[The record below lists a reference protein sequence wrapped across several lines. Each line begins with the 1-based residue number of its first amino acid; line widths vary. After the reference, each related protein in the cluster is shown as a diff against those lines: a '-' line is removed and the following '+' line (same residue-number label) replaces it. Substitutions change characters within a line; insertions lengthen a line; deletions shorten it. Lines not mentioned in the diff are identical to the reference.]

1 MHRRSNPTTLFRF
14 LCVSAILVG
23 CAPRRPI
30 SSGPASFRLQSLKT
44 GSVLFAPTIP
54 ESQAINAP
62 IALMIDGGSSLPSR
76 PTACTAE
83 KGPFRLSLTSDSRA
97 AFQIVLPTPERWLSD
112 LQNGSQANDGD
123 IMETFYSFLAD
134 LDRSQLLECFASTNS
149 PIRDYMLQSVPMRP
163 SESLF
168 NAYGYLLERGG
179 LDLKAGLRIKI
190 QRAYF
195 RPAADGEEQ
204 HTVKNYLGVSTSNF
218 DVEQASGG
226 KIRFQQVGDIQYSP
240 ETFAKNGE
248 EERRDQDL
256 RELPERS
263 HYRLLFY
270 TYIVPKE
277 QDISAAILGAG
288 NAAQLDE
295 LERGLR
301 IHLAEGCQTTAE
313 AKSGDCFEFKG
324 FVTVSAQIK
333 VQLNGKSQFV
343 DWGTNLNSV
352 LPKNALKSLRIQRQ
366 FMGSYYEVRFNPSN
380 SDVLLLALVGGDRL
394 TWSKGS
400 ASFR

>member
-1 MHRRSNPTTLFRF
+1 MHRRSNPTKLFQ
-14 LCVSAILVG
+14 LVCVSAILVG

-30 SSGPASFRLQSLKT
+30 SSGPASFRLQPLKT
-44 GSVLFAPTIP
+44 GSVLLAPAIP
-54 ESQAINAP
+54 ESQALSAP
-62 IALMIDGGSSLPSR
+62 IRLMIDGGSSLPPL

-83 KGPFRLSLTSDSRA
+83 KGPFRLSLASDRRE
-97 AFQIVLPTPERWLSD
+97 AFQIVLPTPERWLGD
-112 LQNGSQANDGD
+112 LQNGSQGNDGD

-134 LDRSQLLECFASTNS
+134 LDRAQLLGCFASTNP
-149 PIRDYMLQSVPMRP
+149 PIRDYLLQSVPMRP

-179 LDLKAGLRIKI
+179 LDLKAGLRVKI

-195 RPAADGEEQ
+195 RPPAPGEEQ
-204 HTVKNYLGVSTSNF
+204 HAVKNYLGVSASNF
-218 DVEQASGG
+218 EVEQASGG
-226 KIRFQQVGDIQYSP
+226 KIRFQQIGDIQYSP
-240 ETFAKNGE
+240 ETFPRDGQ
-248 EERRDQDL
+248 EERREQDL
-256 RELPERS
+256 RELPERT

-277 QDISAAILGAG
+277 QDISAAIIGAG

-295 LERGLR
+295 LERELR
-301 IHLAEGCQTTAE
+301 LHLAEGCQTTAE
-313 AKSGDCFEFKG
+313 SKSGDCFEFKG

-333 VQLNGKSQFV
+333 VQLNGKFQFV

-366 FMGSYYEVRFNPSN
+366 FMGSYYDVRFNPSN
-380 SDVLLLALVGGDRL
+380 SDILLLTLVGGDRL